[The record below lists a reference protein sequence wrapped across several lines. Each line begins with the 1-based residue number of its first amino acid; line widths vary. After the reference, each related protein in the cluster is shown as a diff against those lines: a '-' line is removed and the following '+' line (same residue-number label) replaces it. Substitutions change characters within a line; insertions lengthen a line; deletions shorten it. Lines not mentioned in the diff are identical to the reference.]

1 MKHLNYLLKG
11 FGFLNFEDFK
21 TTTFKLMYIKNGE
34 ILISFSVLFGMIR
47 ETIEGLM
54 GLDIVVIFA
63 LSMLIIAEWQT
74 GLKADILKR
83 KQKFRSRKFG
93 RMILKIGVYF
103 FILFILNVFSSKTSH
118 LDFDGFE
125 LNPFRAVYYIVFV
138 AIIMQLIISYFEN
151 LGVLGYSE
159 AKGIAGIVLRKYNKW
174 FEFDG
179 EKDGDKEII

>member
-1 MKHLNYLLKG
+1 MKELNYILRG
-11 FGFLNFEDFK
+11 FGYLNLQDFK
-21 TTTFKLMYIKNGE
+21 TTTFKVFYMKNNE
-34 ILISFSVLFGMIR
+34 TVLTISVFFGLLR
-47 ETIEGLM
+47 EFIENAL
-54 GLDIVVIFA
+54 GLDIFVVFV
-63 LSMLIIAEWQT
+63 LVLLIIAEWQT

-83 KQKFRSRKFG
+83 GEKFQSRKFG
-93 RMILKIGVYF
+93 RMILKIGVYIF
-103 FILFILNVFSSKTSH
+103 VLYMLNTLSERTVHLSFEGFS
-118 LDFDGFE
+118 

-179 EKDGDKEII
+179 EKNGDREP

>member
-1 MKHLNYLLKG
+1 MKFINYLLKG
-11 FGFLNFEDFK
+11 FGFLNFDDFK
-21 TTTFKLMYIKNGE
+21 TTTFKLLYQKNGDVV
-34 ILISFSVLFGMIR
+34 LSFSVFLGLLR
-47 ETIEGLM
+47 EIIENAL
-54 GLDIVVIFA
+54 GLDIFVVFVFV
-63 LSMLIIAEWQT
+63 LLIIAEWQT

-83 KQKFRSRKFG
+83 QKKFKSRKFG
-93 RMILKIGVYF
+93 RMILKIGVYI
-103 FILFILNVFSSKTSH
+103 FILFMLNILSSKTTH

-179 EKDGDKEII
+179 EKDGDKEP